1 MATFFKYK
9 YKNRFFFENL
19 RISFISIAGNKVRAA
34 LTIAIIAVGIMSLV
48 GIITATEALKGSI
61 YESFSSMG
69 AGSFKIKV
77 DTWKSSEDAKKSR
90 RNFQITYNQAER
102 FKKAFSDDAKVSIG
116 IVASGGAIAK
126 YESLKTNP
134 NVKVEGLDEN
144 SLFVR
149 SMELE
154 KGRSFTST
162 EAASASQLAII
173 GADIVSTLFP
183 NVEPLGKYVSIG
195 GKSFRVIGVLKKKGA
210 AMGMSNDRNI
220 YIPVTTAATVF
231 SIPSLNFQ
239 VTVKP
244 NDASLMEKVAGQAEG
259 VFRVVRG
266 LRPTDSNDFV
276 VEQSDALAGQ
286 LISNINSVVLAA
298 YLIGLITLAG
308 ASVGLMNIMLVAV
321 SEKTKEIGTRMAL
334 GAKSGVIKQQFLME
348 SIIISQ
354 IGGAIGIVIG
364 VFMGYLVSIVMS
376 ATFVI
381 PWMWIGLG
389 VLLCLV
395 VGIMAGYLP
404 AVKASKLSPIE
415 ALRYE

>member
-1 MATFFKYK
+1 MASSFKYK
-9 YKNRFFFENL
+9 YRNSFFFENL

-48 GIITATEALKGSI
+48 GIITATEALKSSI

-69 AGSFKIKV
+69 AGNFNIKV
-77 DTWKSSEDAKKSR
+77 DTWRSSEEAKKSR
-90 RNFQITYNQAER
+90 RNFQITYNQADR
-102 FKKAFSDDAKVSIG
+102 FKKSFSDIAKVSIG

-126 YESLKTNP
+126 HESLKTNP
-134 NVKVEGLDEN
+134 NVRVEGIDEN

-149 SMELE
+149 SLELE
-154 KGRSFTST
+154 KGRGF
-162 EAASASQLAII
+162 SASEASSATQLAVI
-173 GADIVSTLFP
+173 GADIVSTIFP
-183 NVEPLGKYVSIG
+183 NVEPIGKYVSVG
-195 GKSFRVIGVLKKKGA
+195 GKQFRVIGVLKKKGA

-231 SIPSLNFQ
+231 SIPSPNFQ
-239 VTVKP
+239 VAVKP
-244 NDASLMEKVAGQAEG
+244 NDASMMEKVVGQAEG
-259 VFRVVRG
+259 VFRVIRG
-266 LRPTDSNDFV
+266 LRPTNSNDFV
-276 VEQSDALAGQ
+276 IEQSDALAGQ
-286 LISNINSVVLAA
+286 LIDNINSVVLAA

-354 IGGAIGIVIG
+354 IGGVIGIIIG
-364 VFMGYLVSIVMS
+364 VFMGYLVSVVMS
-376 ATFVI
+376 ATFII

-389 VLLCLV
+389 VVLCLI